1 MFVRFL
7 LTSLSLTTIASSAAF
22 QMHRSSKSRHGPN
35 NININTNTNTNTNT
49 NNHVNKIASPVPSNR
64 NKSLVVRQASIDAEI
79 PGIKRKKRSNLDLNL
94 PWGNRQAWALK
105 DCLNKYLVEIPQLEN
120 VNGNGD
126 CTYVMWRAMSRE
138 NIELAGYDIE
148 FLRTKYAQMLE
159 DDDGDDDD
167 GGGAL
172 TPAKAP
178 GALPLLD
185 NFEFESNGGVSGN
198 IQGLRGIADGTI
210 AQTSSLAYVQL
221 TVPRGYVMTE
231 DGSSAYELGSP
242 LSEENF
248 SIDIAR
254 MDINVNADDV
264 KRKLKSGAEETGKVA
279 SSIALSAGDEE
290 TTKMLFN
297 LGATTAILLGGAT
310 AMNMLA
316 HHLTVNVFWV

>member
-35 NININTNTNTNTNT
+35 NININTNTNTNTN
-49 NNHVNKIASPVPSNR
+49 NHVNKIASPVPSNR
-64 NKSLVVRQASIDAEI
+64 NKSSVVRQASIDAEI
-79 PGIKRKKRSNLDLNL
+79 PGIKRKNRSNLDLNL

-105 DCLNKYLVEIPQLEN
+105 DCVNKYLVEIPQLEN
-120 VNGNGD
+120 DNGNGD

-148 FLRTKYAQMLE
+148 FLRTKYAQMME

-198 IQGLRGIADGTI
+198 IQGL
-210 AQTSSLAYVQL
+210 
-221 TVPRGYVMTE
+221 TE

-279 SSIALSAGDEE
+279 SSIALSVGDEE